1 MTISF
6 YKIFNLN
13 INFSWDELEN
23 AYESV
28 IERYDL
34 NTSLNDIDKQ
44 IYKDQIDRYYREAK
58 KELVNRERLTENN
71 PSYGLYP
78 MGLRN
83 WMWDG
88 YDFMDRMERK
98 LNNKISNISSE
109 INKMKNK
116 HNTNLDNGHITSNNY
131 FTSNHSSERRMSD
144 GSLLVINNSTINENG
159 KEIIN
164 TETYIIS
171 KEGVRKDIDINT
183 AKLLLDK

>member
-1 MTISF
+1 
-6 YKIFNLN
+6 
-13 INFSWDELEN
+13 
-23 AYESV
+23 
-28 IERYDL
+28 
-34 NTSLNDIDKQ
+34 
-44 IYKDQIDRYYREAK
+44 
-58 KELVNRERLTENN
+58 
-71 PSYGLYP
+71 
-78 MGLRN
+78 
-83 WMWDG
+83 MWDG

>member
-28 IERYDL
+28 IERYNL

-58 KELVNRERLTENN
+58 KELVNRERQTENQPN
-71 PSYGLYP
+71 YGLYP

-98 LNNKISNISSE
+98 LNIPLI
-109 INKMKNK
+109 
-116 HNTNLDNGHITSNNY
+116 
-131 FTSNHSSERRMSD
+131 
-144 GSLLVINNSTINENG
+144 
-159 KEIIN
+159 
-164 TETYIIS
+164 
-171 KEGVRKDIDINT
+171 
-183 AKLLLDK
+183 